1 LTVGATDEENDQR
14 WDPWPKVA
22 LYVVIL
28 VFAGAVV
35 FSAWGGGSLLEAV
48 AFMCVMLTGVL
59 ALNVWRRRT

>member
-1 LTVGATDEENDQR
+1 MGATDEENDQR